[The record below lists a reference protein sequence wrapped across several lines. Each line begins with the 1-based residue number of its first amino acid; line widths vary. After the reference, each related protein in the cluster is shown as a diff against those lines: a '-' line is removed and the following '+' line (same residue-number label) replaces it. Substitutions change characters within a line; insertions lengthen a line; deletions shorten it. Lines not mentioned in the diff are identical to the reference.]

1 MVRRLA
7 TIASLAALGPLLL
20 GTTAAHALIAPPTD
34 WAVSVSGKQTLKW
47 SFDAE
52 IPQACEAYYGT
63 TSQKAQGSG
72 TVSMSFKSKKPIPAE
87 TRLAGN
93 GVKFTSYNV
102 SGSYTAPGTF
112 SKQGKF
118 GVITGRP
125 CNWVE
130 GDPEPLSDI
139 ADNRGCGTSKQ
150 TVDVGLSWAAGKFA
164 LGAGFG
170 TLPWEACPGPVQSD
184 MRILDMRTGCKPKL
198 EQDLIY
204 GEALAAQPIALDA
217 AKFTARKKFSVDT
230 SQSFHCSFPST
241 WPGDAPLTVDI
252 DASYRA
258 TFKPT
263 N

>member
-1 MVRRLA
+1 MLRRLA
-7 TIASLAALGPLLL
+7 TIASLAAVGALVLGA
-20 GTTAAHALIAPPTD
+20 TAAQALIAPPTD

-47 SFDAE
+47 SFEAE

-72 TVSMSFKSKKPIPAE
+72 TVSLSFRSKKPIPAE
-87 TRLAGN
+87 TTLAGN

-102 SGSYTAPGTF
+102 SGSYTAPGIF

-118 GVITGRP
+118 AEIIGRP

-139 ADNRGCGTSKQ
+139 ADNRECGTEKG
-150 TVDVGLSWAAGKFA
+150 TLDVGLSWKGGKFA

-170 TLPWEACPGPVQSD
+170 MLPWKACPGPTDPD
-184 MRILDMRTGCKPKL
+184 MRILDMRAGCKPKL
-198 EQDLIY
+198 EEDLIY
-204 GEALAAQPIALDA
+204 GESLVTQPIALDA

-241 WPGDAPLTVDI
+241 WPHDAPLTVDI
-252 DASYRA
+252 SASYRA
-258 TFKPT
+258 TFKPK